1 MTAYDNRDLTEHTSD
16 FKGRTPVRRKVYQR
30 LLEWKLSSQ
39 GTTALLIEGARRV
52 GKSYLAEEFAK
63 KEYDSYI
70 LIDFNRASS
79 QVKDLFENG
88 LDDLDT
94 FFLKLS
100 AYYNTSLV
108 PRRSL
113 IILDEVQLFPRARS
127 AVKYLVADGRF
138 DYVETGS
145 LVSIRKNVKDILIPS
160 EEESIKMYPMDLE
173 EFCWALGNETLMPF
187 VADCFEGR
195 RPLGQALHRKA
206 MDVFRQY
213 LIVGGM
219 PQAVARYVESRDFK
233 AVDAVKRRILKLY
246 RDDIVKHAGS
256 DALKVE
262 GIFDEIPSQLKNQNR
277 HFKLSSVEKGAEF
290 SEYRDA
296 LFWLS
301 DAMVTNNCYNTT
313 EPSVGLSLNRERTLL
328 KCYMADTGLL
338 VSHSFDENGL
348 VSEQVYKKLLF
359 DKLEVNMGMVMEN
372 AVAQMLAAAGHK
384 LYFYANASRDDAAS
398 RMEIDFLITKDRV
411 TSRHNVSPIE
421 VKSSPRYALSSLR
434 KFIEKYADQLHT
446 PYVLHPA
453 DLKVENGITYLP
465 LYMAPLL

>member
-173 EFCWALGNETLMPF
+173 EFCWA
-187 VADCFEGR
+187 
-195 RPLGQALHRKA
+195 
-206 MDVFRQY
+206 
-213 LIVGGM
+213 
-219 PQAVARYVESRDFK
+219 
-233 AVDAVKRRILKLY
+233 
-246 RDDIVKHAGS
+246 
-256 DALKVE
+256 
-262 GIFDEIPSQLKNQNR
+262 
-277 HFKLSSVEKGAEF
+277 
-290 SEYRDA
+290 
-296 LFWLS
+296 
-301 DAMVTNNCYNTT
+301 
-313 EPSVGLSLNRERTLL
+313 
-328 KCYMADTGLL
+328 
-338 VSHSFDENGL
+338 
-348 VSEQVYKKLLF
+348 
-359 DKLEVNMGMVMEN
+359 
-372 AVAQMLAAAGHK
+372 
-384 LYFYANASRDDAAS
+384 
-398 RMEIDFLITKDRV
+398 
-411 TSRHNVSPIE
+411 
-421 VKSSPRYALSSLR
+421 
-434 KFIEKYADQLHT
+434 
-446 PYVLHPA
+446 
-453 DLKVENGITYLP
+453 
-465 LYMAPLL
+465 